1 MIARRNESRLV
12 DMERDEKEVKRLLE
26 LVRTLMRL
34 LGYRNRDVERKMGV
48 SPSYLTRVFRGD
60 VEIRLDLVLL
70 MVKAI
75 GLEYAEFFALAYPE
89 GTTPQSPAAKEIEFL
104 LEGLRPVRLR
114 SPRPEEPPPRETR
127 TKAAAL
133 DDEAA
138 DRVREIVREV
148 LEERVEKVAS
158 RPKAENGKR

>member
-1 MIARRNESRLV
+1 
-12 DMERDEKEVKRLLE
+12 MERDEKEVKRLLE
-26 LVRTLMRL
+26 MVRTLMRL

-89 GTTPQSPAAKEIEFL
+89 GSTPPSPAAKEIEFL
-104 LEGLRPVRLR
+104 LEGLRPARLR
-114 SPRPEEPPPRETR
+114 SPSPGEPRRRETHA
-127 TKAAAL
+127 KAEAL
-133 DDEAA
+133 DGETL

-148 LEERVEKVAS
+148 LDERAEKGAARS
-158 RPKAENGKR
+158 KAENGKR

>member
-1 MIARRNESRLV
+1 
-12 DMERDEKEVKRLLE
+12 MERDEKEVKRLLE

-75 GLEYAEFFALAYPE
+75 GLEYADFFALAYPE
-89 GTTPQSPAAKEIEFL
+89 GTTPQSEAAKEIEFL
-104 LEGLRPVRLR
+104 LEGLRPARR
-114 SPRPEEPPPRETR
+114 RASAAEEPPRQETR
-127 TKAAAL
+127 AKVVAH
-133 DDEAA
+133 DEETA
-138 DRVREIVREV
+138 DWFRGIVREV
-148 LEERVEKVAS
+148 LDERAEKGAS
-158 RPKAENGKR
+158 RKAENGNR